1 MKRRRNKILKN
12 LFLLWS
18 MFLAF
23 CFSFSALAAQESEDN
38 GTFGCADVISLGE
51 KVTGNV
57 STPGDEDFFKFTV
70 SKKGK
75 ITIKEYYLRPLDYDG
90 FDSTTLHLYD
100 GIRRV
105 IYEQK
110 DDAMTSQSISVTPGT
125 YYVRVSQCGMY
136 GSKVP
141 YGFKIS
147 FSEGKGTY
155 RIDDFS
161 SFQKARTIGVGSKV
175 YGNIATSSE
184 CDYYK
189 FILPQAGIVDL
200 TGARAVTGDN
210 YLLWKSCLYNAKKE
224 KIDAGMD
231 YRNKVRVGLPAGTY
245 YIKVTRGEKW
255 SKKKYYLMIEYK
267 KTNVWEKELNDT
279 FDKSTPISLNS
290 YVYGSMNIWSD
301 VDCYTFTM
309 PEDGIVKIDLSMDRD
324 VCYVTLYSSNY
335 RQSSGRLI
343 SSATDWDDRETAPTV
358 SLKKGKY
365 YLKINAD
372 YLMGDPE
379 SPNYH
384 FRVRT
389 AVQPASIKLNKT
401 SVTLSIPGTTTA
413 QLKATVTGA
422 SKKVTWKSSN
432 TSVATVSTSGKVTAK
447 KAGTAIITATAN
459 GKSAKCTVTVK
470 REQSVNQIYKNYL
483 SKTSVTLS
491 SGKVIKTGY
500 FTVADIDRDGVD
512 ELLIR
517 EDEQEYGNGFS
528 AVYIFTVR
536 NGKIRYTG
544 GVCNVGGTPKI
555 SKYGG
560 IYNTWYGAG
569 CANFYLSSINKSG
582 NLYTKISLVRYFDA
596 SNTPYYSYYLNG
608 NKISESQYE
617 KELKKY
623 EASFINAPAFQ
634 KNTSFNREWV
644 FG

>member
-1 MKRRRNKILKN
+1 MKRRRNKILKK

-18 MFLAF
+18 MILAI

-38 GTFGCADVISLGE
+38 GTFGRADVISLGE

-100 GIRRV
+100 GSRRV

-175 YGNIATSSE
+175 YGNIAASTE

-189 FILPQAGIVDL
+189 FTLPQAGIVDL
-200 TGARAVTGDN
+200 TGARAVSGDN
-210 YLLWKSCLYNAKKE
+210 YLLWKYSLYNAKKE

-255 SKKKYYLMIEYK
+255 SKKKYYLMVEYK
-267 KTNVWEKELNDT
+267 KTGIWEKELNDT

-309 PEDGIVKIDLSMDRD
+309 PEDGIVKFDLSMDRD
-324 VCYVTLYSSNY
+324 IYYVTLYSSNY

-343 SSATDWDDRETAPTV
+343 SSATDWDDRETTPTV

-365 YLKINAD
+365 YLKINVD

-389 AVQPASIKLNKT
+389 SVQPASIKLNKT
-401 SVTLSIPGTTTA
+401 SVTLSIPATTTA
-413 QLKATVTGA
+413 QLSATVTGA

-470 REQSVNQIYKNYL
+470 STANNLYKELL
-483 SKTSVTLS
+483 SKSYIVLS
-491 SGKVIKTGY
+491 DGKIIYPNY
-500 FTVADIDRDGVD
+500 FTIADIDKNGVK

-517 EDEQEYGNGFS
+517 ESDQPGGNFGS
-528 AVYIFTVR
+528 DVYIYTIIS
-536 NGKIRYTG
+536 GKVKYTG
-544 GVCNVGGTPKI
+544 SISNVGDAPRI
-555 SKYGG
+555 SSDGG
-560 IYNTWYGAG
+560 IYHTWFGAG
-569 CANFYLSSINKSG
+569 CANFWLASIKNGTLYNKVM
-582 NLYTKISLVRYFDA
+582 LTRYMDA
-596 SNTPYYSYYLNG
+596 SVTTYYLN
-608 NKISESQYE
+608 NTVISKSQYE

-623 EASFINAPAFQ
+623 EDSLKKEVAFQ
-634 KNTSFNREWV
+634 RNTAANRKRML
-644 FG
+644 G

>member
-136 GSKVP
+136 GSKVS

-413 QLKATVTGA
+413 QLKATVTGV

>member
-1 MKRRRNKILKN
+1 MKRKKNKILKN

-18 MFLAF
+18 MILAF
-23 CFSFSALAAQESEDN
+23 GFSFSALAAQESEDN
-38 GTFGCADVISLGE
+38 GPFGRADVISLGE

-100 GIRRV
+100 GSRRV

-175 YGNIATSSE
+175 YGNIAASTE

-189 FILPQAGIVDL
+189 FTLPQAGIVDL
-200 TGARAVTGDN
+200 TGARAVSGDN
-210 YLLWKSCLYNAKKE
+210 YLLWKYSLYNAKKE

-255 SKKKYYLMIEYK
+255 SKKKYYLMVEYK
-267 KTNVWEKELNDT
+267 KTGIWEKELNDT

-309 PEDGIVKIDLSMDRD
+309 PEDGIVKFDLSMDRD
-324 VCYVTLYSSNY
+324 IYYVTLYSSNY

-343 SSATDWDDRETAPTV
+343 SSATDWDDRETTPTV

-389 AVQPASIKLNKT
+389 SVQPASIKLNKT

-470 REQSVNQIYKNYL
+470 STANNLYKELL
-483 SKTSVTLS
+483 SKSYIVLS
-491 SGKVIKTGY
+491 DGKIIYPNY
-500 FTVADIDRDGVD
+500 FTIADIDKNGVK

-517 EDEQEYGNGFS
+517 ESDQPGGNFGS
-528 AVYIFTVR
+528 DVYIYTIIS
-536 NGKIRYTG
+536 GKVKYTG
-544 GVCNVGGTPKI
+544 SISNVGDAPRI
-555 SKYGG
+555 SSDGG
-560 IYNTWYGAG
+560 IYHTWFGAG
-569 CANFYLSSINKSG
+569 CANFWLASIKNGTLYNKVM
-582 NLYTKISLVRYFDA
+582 LTRYMDA
-596 SNTPYYSYYLNG
+596 SVTTYYLN
-608 NKISESQYE
+608 NTVISKSQYE

-623 EASFINAPAFQ
+623 EDSLKKEVAFQ
-634 KNTSFNREWV
+634 RNTAANRKRML
-644 FG
+644 G